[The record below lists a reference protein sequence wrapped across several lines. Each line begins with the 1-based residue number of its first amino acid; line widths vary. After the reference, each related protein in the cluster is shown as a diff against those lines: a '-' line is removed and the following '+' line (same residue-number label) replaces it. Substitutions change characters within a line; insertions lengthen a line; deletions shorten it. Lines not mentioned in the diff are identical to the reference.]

1 MTVLQAIMEG
11 GGLTEFAKPKKI
23 YILRKVNGQPW
34 RLRFDF
40 NAVIKGQKTEQNI
53 VLLPED
59 VVVVPH

>member
-1 MTVLQAIMEG
+1 
-11 GGLTEFAKPKKI
+11 
-23 YILRKVNGQPW
+23 VNGQPW